1 VSAQPYQTW
10 TLLTNEEL
18 RNGAADYQSAA
29 AFAHAEA
36 VDALRKGMPDYAAEW
51 QRIQAL
57 YHHGAAEQM
66 RFLLRRAS

>member
-1 VSAQPYQTW
+1 MSAQPYQTW

-29 AFAHAEA
+29 AYAHGQA

-51 QRIQAL
+51 QKVQAHF
-57 YHHGAAEQM
+57 YRSAAEHM
-66 RFLLRRAS
+66 RFLLRRGA